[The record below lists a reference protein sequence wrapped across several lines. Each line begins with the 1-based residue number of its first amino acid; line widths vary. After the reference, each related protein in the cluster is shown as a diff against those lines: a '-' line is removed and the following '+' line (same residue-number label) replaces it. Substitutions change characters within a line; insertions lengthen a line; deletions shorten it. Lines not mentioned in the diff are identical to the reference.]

1 MTEIEQIGNML
12 IEKKYDIAQKMT
24 EDQKEILKYN
34 SEEYLEGIINN
45 RAEVISI
52 IAESLVD
59 ANRDSMKE
67 ITDKALEL
75 SKKAIQLEMQ
85 MDEAI
90 KSTSKYRKYIWDKI
104 SVFSEEED
112 ISRQAII
119 KMAQQID
126 PLIDHAVYI
135 FSTGYVEQHKERLK
149 EAKDSFFELS
159 APIVPLMDDM
169 AVMPLVGD
177 IDTYRAQVIL
187 DTVLNKS
194 TQWKVGTLFIDLSGV
209 TVVDT
214 QVAQEIIKITNSLI
228 LLGVKPILT
237 GIRPEIAHTM
247 VQLGITMDVETKA
260 TLKQAISD
268 YFTDATQTK
277 L

>member
-1 MTEIEQIGNML
+1 MTEMEQIGNML

-24 EDQKEILKYN
+24 DEQKQTLKYN
-34 SEEYLEGIINN
+34 SDDFLENLINI
-45 RAEVISI
+45 RAEVIGI
-52 IAESLVD
+52 IAGSLVD
-59 ANRDSMKE
+59 SQHDSV
-67 ITDKALEL
+67 TDISEKAKEL
-75 SKKAIQLEMQ
+75 SSKAIQLEIQ

-90 KSTSKYRKYIWDKI
+90 KSVSQYRKYIWDAI
-104 SVFSEEED
+104 SNIAEEED
-112 ISRQAII
+112 LSRQSII

-135 FSTGYVEQHKERLK
+135 FSTGYVEHHKQTLK
-149 EAKDSFFELS
+149 EATDSFLELS
-159 APIVPLMDDM
+159 APIVPLLDDM

-194 TQWKVGTLFIDLSGV
+194 TQWKIGTLFIDLSGV

-247 VQLGITMDVETKA
+247 VQLGITMEVKTKA

-268 YFTDATQTK
+268 YINNPTISNN
-277 L
+277 

>member
-1 MTEIEQIGNML
+1 MTEMEQIGNML

-24 EDQKEILKYN
+24 DEQKQTLKYN
-34 SEEYLEGIINN
+34 SDEFLENLVN
-45 RAEVISI
+45 TRAEVIAI
-52 IAESLVD
+52 IASSLVD
-59 ANRDSMKE
+59 PQRDSLTDITEKAKE
-67 ITDKALEL
+67 
-75 SKKAIQLEMQ
+75 SSSKAIQLEIQ

-90 KSTSKYRKYIWDKI
+90 KSVSQYRKYIWDAI
-104 SVFSEEED
+104 SNIAEEED
-112 ISRQAII
+112 LSRQSII

-135 FSTGYVEQHKERLK
+135 FSTGYVEHHKQTLK
-149 EAKDSFFELS
+149 EATDSFLELS
-159 APIVPLMDDM
+159 APIVPLLDDM

-194 TQWKVGTLFIDLSGV
+194 TQWKIGTLFIDLSGV

-247 VQLGITMDVETKA
+247 VQLGITMEVKTKA

-268 YFTDATQTK
+268 YINNPTISNN
-277 L
+277 

>member
-1 MTEIEQIGNML
+1 MKQIGNML

-24 EDQKEILKYN
+24 DEQKQTLKYN
-34 SEEYLEGIINN
+34 SDEFLENLINI
-45 RAEVISI
+45 RAEVIGI
-52 IAESLVD
+52 IAGSLVD
-59 ANRDSMKE
+59 SQHDSV
-67 ITDKALEL
+67 TDISEKAKEL
-75 SKKAIQLEMQ
+75 SSKAIQLEIQ

-90 KSTSKYRKYIWDKI
+90 KSVSQYRKYIWDAI
-104 SVFSEEED
+104 SNIAEEED
-112 ISRQAII
+112 LSRQSII

-135 FSTGYVEQHKERLK
+135 FSTGYVEHHKQTLK
-149 EAKDSFFELS
+149 EATDSFLELS
-159 APIVPLMDDM
+159 APIVPLLDDM

-194 TQWKVGTLFIDLSGV
+194 TQWKIGTLFIDLSGV

-247 VQLGITMDVETKA
+247 VQLGITMEVKTKA

-268 YFTDATQTK
+268 YINNPIYNN
-277 L
+277 

>member
-1 MTEIEQIGNML
+1 MTEMKQIGNML

-24 EDQKEILKYN
+24 DEQKQTLKYN
-34 SEEYLEGIINN
+34 SDEFLENLINI
-45 RAEVISI
+45 RAEVIGI
-52 IAESLVD
+52 IAGSLVD
-59 ANRDSMKE
+59 SQHDSV
-67 ITDKALEL
+67 TDISEKAKEL
-75 SKKAIQLEMQ
+75 SSKAIQLEIQ

-90 KSTSKYRKYIWDKI
+90 KSVSQYRKYIWDAI
-104 SVFSEEED
+104 SNIAEEED
-112 ISRQAII
+112 LSRQSII

-135 FSTGYVEQHKERLK
+135 FSTGYVEHHKQTLK
-149 EAKDSFFELS
+149 EATDSFLELS
-159 APIVPLMDDM
+159 APIVPLLDDM

-194 TQWKVGTLFIDLSGV
+194 TQWKIGTLFIDLSGV

-247 VQLGITMDVETKA
+247 VQLGITMEVKTKA

-268 YFTDATQTK
+268 YINNPIYNN
-277 L
+277 